1 MGLITYQFLF
11 HISNKKTF
19 LKTAHLQKMLNKVML
34 TSSDSGILYVGI
46 NNVAQG
52 QVNQTSDIAIDDKN
66 APHCLIRKP
75 KKES

>member
-19 LKTAHLQKMLNKVML
+19 LKAAHLQKMFNKVML

-52 QVNQTSDIAIDDKN
+52 QVNQTSGIEIDDKN
-66 APHCLIRKP
+66 TLNCLIRKP
-75 KKES
+75 EKES